1 MKMESSRFDRRG
13 EARTRKGAPGRIRTP
28 NTWVRSP
35 VLCPIELRARALC
48 SRGQQSLTEGPKNQA
63 PAQPMALSPVISSPT
78 IKPWISCVPS

>member
-1 MKMESSRFDRRG
+1 
-13 EARTRKGAPGRIRTP
+13 
-28 NTWVRSP
+28 
-35 VLCPIELRARALC
+35 LC